1 MVSTRP
7 DRRLYRALTILSDT
21 AILIGTIMLVL
32 AIAAPTISAKPWI
45 ISASIAGL
53 IVIAARATALRYRP

>member
-1 MVSTRP
+1 MSARP

-32 AIAAPTISAKPWI
+32 AFTAPTVSPTPWI
-45 ISASIAGL
+45 ISAGIAGAVV
-53 IVIAARATALRYRP
+53 ITARVIALHYGP